1 MSEAS
6 ASQVSGVWLSSLA
19 PWPRNSGQMTRCV
32 ALKAALLTIE
42 VGKSSHY
49 AWSTWKGVYY
59 GSVEREETE

>member
-1 MSEAS
+1 
-6 ASQVSGVWLSSLA
+6 VSGVV
-19 PWPRNSGQMTRCV
+19 CV